1 MKETKE
7 VIKREA
13 SLGIPQRRQREK
25 ETPTSLLPP
34 VGEKYQ
40 ELGEILRSAET
51 DMEGISQ
58 EDRQKGYLE
67 IFRSFY
73 RREQERI
80 YQLHQLGASGRRT
93 IEERSDLIDA
103 IIQHLYLLARS
114 LSQPASEKAEETC
127 AILALG
133 GYGRRELHPGSDVD
147 IMFLFRKEAHLCLNP
162 PIERVLYTLWDMGLA
177 VGHSCRSLTGC
188 LRMARRDL
196 TVKTSLLEARYL
208 IGDPITFREF
218 EARLAKEVIEDKV
231 SSFFRQKISELEA
244 RYRKF
249 GCSLYTQEPN
259 IKESMGG
266 LRDLHTAQWMARA
279 RYGTS
284 SLEGLAEKGVIGGE
298 DLSSAKEAIH
308 FMWRLRSELHYLY
321 GQKNDVLSLPLQEQV
336 ALHMGYSNG
345 QGAFGVER
353 LMQQYYLYARFIHQL
368 SERIIYRCLL
378 QTSGVGEI
386 LERFRAREM
395 GDGLVEMKGKI
406 GIWAKDQ
413 EGFTRDPLNLLRVFL
428 RALRNEYSL
437 TQDMKDLIRSQAA
450 SLGEEFRRS
459 EKAFQL
465 FLSILREGPGLAR
478 ILRIM
483 HECGLLGAY
492 LPEFAPLTCLVQ
504 YDFYH
509 KYTVD
514 EHTFIAF
521 DHLEEL
527 LQTPPKVPNEFYN
540 IAEELERPELFKIAL
555 LLHDVGKAEG
565 KDHVSKGTRIVTSIL
580 SRFPLREEEKELILF
595 LVSRHLTMAH
605 IAERRDLD
613 DERVIVE
620 FAKVVKDLS
629 RLKMVYLHTYLDV
642 KAVSPE
648 AWTEWKA
655 TLLWEL
661 YIKTHTVLTRGIPE
675 EKEDLLEA
683 EKIRAQILKNLGKEM
698 DEAFI
703 RDHLDQMPPR
713 YILTTPGT
721 KIASHLRLVQRLHRN
736 PLATECQH
744 FPQIG
749 CSEFTVCTHSQP
761 GQFASIVGVLSAH
774 SMNILSAQ
782 IYTRSDGVVIDTF
795 QVNNLQGMAVS
806 NDSLWQRVE
815 SQLIAVKEGR
825 LQVEDLISANR
836 KRYGDRFGKKVLHLP
851 PHVEFDNYISD
862 SYTVIDVRAGDRL
875 GLLYLISREISSL
888 ALDIAFAKITT
899 EVDQAMD
906 VFYVTESDGGKIL
919 DEGRLAKIKSTLE
932 TVLSY
937 PKRG

>member
-1 MKETKE
+1 MKETRE
-7 VIKREA
+7 VIKRVA
-13 SLGIPQRRQREK
+13 LLGIPKRPERVK
-25 ETPTSLLPP
+25 EMPTSLLPP

-40 ELGEILRSAET
+40 ELEQILRSAEK
-51 DMEGISQ
+51 DMEGICE

-80 YQLHQLGASGRRT
+80 YQLHRLGAAGRRT

-103 IIQHLYLLARS
+103 IIQHLFLLARS
-114 LSQPASEKAEETC
+114 LSRPTSERGEETC
-127 AILALG
+127 TILALG

-162 PIERVLYTLWDMGLA
+162 PTERVLYTLWDMGLA
-177 VGHSCRSLTGC
+177 VGHSCRSITGC
-188 LRMARRDL
+188 LRMARNDL
-196 TVKTSLLEARYL
+196 TIKTSLLEARYL
-208 IGDPITFREF
+208 IGDPVTFREF

-231 SSFFRQKISELEA
+231 SSFFRQKVSELEA

-249 GCSLYTQEPN
+249 GHSLYTQEPN

-284 SLEGLAEKGVIGGE
+284 SLEGLAEKGVIGAD
-298 DLSSAKEAIH
+298 DLSSAKEAIN
-308 FMWRLRSELHYLY
+308 FMWRLRTELHYLY
-321 GQKNDVLSLPLQEQV
+321 GQKNDLLSLPLQKQV
-336 ALHMGYSNG
+336 ALHMGYSDV

-353 LMQQYYLYARFIHQL
+353 LMRQYYLYARFIHQL
-368 SERIIYRCLL
+368 AERIIYRCLL
-378 QTSGVGEI
+378 QTSGMGEI

-395 GDGLVEMKGKI
+395 GDGLVEIKGKI
-406 GIWAKDQ
+406 GIRAKDK
-413 EGFTRDPLNLLRVFL
+413 ESFTRDPLNLLRVFL

-450 SLGEEFRRS
+450 PLGEEFRRS
-459 EKAFQL
+459 VEAFQL

-478 ILRIM
+478 ILRGM

-527 LQTPPKVPNEFYN
+527 LQSPPKVPNEFYN
-540 IAEELERPELFKIAL
+540 IAKELERPEIFKIAL

-565 KDHVSKGTRIVTSIL
+565 KDHVIKGTRIVTSIL
-580 SRFPLREEEKELILF
+580 SRFPLQEEEKELILF

-620 FAKVVKDLS
+620 FAKIVKDLP
-629 RLKMVYLHTYLDV
+629 RLKMLYLHTYLDV
-642 KAVSPE
+642 KAVNPE

-655 TLLWEL
+655 ALLWEL
-661 YIKTHTVLTRGIPE
+661 YIKTYTILTRGVPE
-675 EKEDLLEA
+675 EKEDLLKA
-683 EKIRAQILKNLGKEM
+683 EKIRVQLLKDLGKEI
-698 DEAFI
+698 EGAFI
-703 RDHLDQMPPR
+703 RAHLDRMPAR
-713 YILTTPGT
+713 YILTTPEP
-721 KIASHLRLVQRLHRN
+721 KIASHLRLVQCLQGS
-736 PLATECQH
+736 PLVTECQH

-749 CSEFTVCTHSQP
+749 CSEFTVCTTSQP

-774 SMNILSAQ
+774 SINILSAQ
-782 IYTRSDGVVIDTF
+782 LYTRADGIVIYTF

-806 NDSLWQRVE
+806 NASLWQRVE
-815 SQLIAVKEGR
+815 NELIAVKEGR
-825 LQVEDLISANR
+825 LQVEDLIFANR
-836 KRYGDRFGKKVLHLP
+836 RRYGDRFGKKVPHLP

-875 GLLYLISREISSL
+875 GLLYLISKTISSL
-888 ALDIAFAKITT
+888 GLDIASAKITT

-906 VFYVTESDGGKIL
+906 VFYVTGSEGSKVL
-919 DEGRLAKIKSTLE
+919 DEGRLANIKATLE
-932 TVLSY
+932 EVLSQ

>member
-7 VIKREA
+7 VIKRVA
-13 SLGIPQRRQREK
+13 LLGIPERRRRGK
-25 ETPTSLLPP
+25 EIPTPFMPP
-34 VGEKYQ
+34 IGEKYQ
-40 ELGEILRSAET
+40 ELDEILRSAER
-51 DMEGISQ
+51 DMEGISE

-73 RREQERI
+73 RREQECI

-114 LSQPASEKAEETC
+114 LSRLTSEKGAETC

-147 IMFLFRKEAHLCLNP
+147 IMFLFRKEAYLCLNP
-162 PIERVLYTLWDMGLA
+162 AMEGVLYTLWDMGLA
-177 VGHSCRSLTGC
+177 VGHSCRSITGC
-188 LRMARRDL
+188 LRMARKDL
-196 TVKTSLLEARYL
+196 TIKTSLLEARYL
-208 IGDPITFREF
+208 IGDPVTFEEF

-231 SSFFRQKISELEA
+231 PSFFRQKISELEA

-249 GCSLYTQEPN
+249 GRSLYTQEPN

-284 SLEGLAEKGVIGGE
+284 SLEGLAEKGVIGAE
-298 DLSSAKEAIH
+298 DLSSAREAIN
-308 FMWRLRSELHYLY
+308 FMWRLRNELHYLY
-321 GQKNDVLSLPLQEQV
+321 GQKNDVLSLPLQKQV
-336 ALHMGYSNG
+336 ALHMGYSDDET
-345 QGAFGVER
+345 AFGVER
-353 LMQQYYLYARFIHQL
+353 LMRHYYLYARFIHQL

-386 LERFRAREM
+386 MERFRTREM

-406 GIWAKDQ
+406 GIWAKDKQ
-413 EGFTRDPLNLLRVFL
+413 GFVQDPLNLLRVFS
-428 RALRNEYSL
+428 RALRNGYSL
-437 TQDMKDLIRSQAA
+437 TQDLKDLIREQSAY
-450 SLGEEFRRS
+450 LGEEFRRS
-459 EKAFQL
+459 EKAFHA
-465 FLSILREGPGLAR
+465 FLSILKEGPGLAG

-492 LPEFAPLTCLVQ
+492 LPEFARLTCLVQ

-521 DHLEEL
+521 DHLEKL
-527 LQTPPKVPNEFYN
+527 LQTPPKEPAEFYN
-540 IAEELERPELFKIAL
+540 IAKELERPELFKLAL

-565 KDHVSKGTRIVTSIL
+565 KDHVSKGARIVSSIL
-580 SRFPLREEEKELILF
+580 SRFPLREEEKEIVLF

-620 FAKVVKDLS
+620 FAKVVKDLP
-629 RLKMVYLHTYLDV
+629 RLKMLYLHTHLDV
-642 KAVSPE
+642 AAVSPE

-661 YIKTHTVLTRGIPE
+661 YVKTHTILTRGVPE
-675 EKEDLLEA
+675 EKEDLLKA
-683 EKIRAQILKNLGKEM
+683 EKIRAQLLKDLGKEM
-698 DEAFI
+698 EEVFI
-703 RDHLDQMPPR
+703 RAHLDRMPAR
-713 YILTTPGT
+713 YILATPGA
-721 KIASHLRLVQRLHRN
+721 KIASHLRLVQRLNGR
-736 PLATECQH
+736 PLTTECQH

-749 CSEFTVCTHSQP
+749 CSEFTVCTTSQP
-761 GQFASIVGVLSAH
+761 GQFANIVGVLTAH
-774 SMNILSAQ
+774 SINILSAQ
-782 IYTRSDGVVIDTF
+782 IYTRADGLVIDTF

-815 SQLIAVKEGR
+815 SELIAVKGGR
-825 LQVEDLISANR
+825 LQVEDLVSANR
-836 KRYGDRFGKKVLHLP
+836 KRYGDRFGKKAPHLP
-851 PHVEFDNYISD
+851 PHVDFDNYISD
-862 SYTVIDVRAGDRL
+862 FYTVIDVRAGDRL
-875 GLLYLISREISSL
+875 GLLYLISKTISSL
-888 ALDIAFAKITT
+888 GLDIAFAKITT

-906 VFYVTESDGGKIL
+906 VFYVTEGGGGKVIN
-919 DEGRLAKIKSTLE
+919 EGRLARIKTTLE
-932 TVLSY
+932 EVLSQ
-937 PKRG
+937 PKKG